1 MHKLAVLVVLAP
13 AIAHADGPIEIGV
26 ALGGHAFSKSAE
38 LGVPDQM
45 NEPGP
50 NDGAAIGARGAYMF
64 TTRLAVEGEFVVI
77 PTKDDVLQDHATVF
91 GIRAHARFDLLTGR
105 LRPFVVAGVGVHA
118 IRSTSPQMTNDIDK
132 SVHWGV
138 GVRYA
143 VTDEIDLRLDG
154 RDLIVPDRTTNG
166 ATNDV
171 EITAGVTWRFGA
183 RRPMRVVY
191 APLPPPPPPAAPPPP
206 PPPVVV
212 DHVITELAGIGF
224 EIDSSTIDAA
234 STPILDRAYEILA
247 ANPAITI
254 EISGHTSSEG
264 GSEWNLSLSQR
275 RADAVKDYLVK
286 RGIATTR
293 ITTIGHGANLPIG
306 DNATDDGRRK
316 NRRIEFRILT
326 PDPH

>member
-1 MHKLAVLVVLAP
+1 MHKLGVLVVLVP
-13 AIAHADGPIEIGV
+13 AIAHADGPIEVGV
-26 ALGGHAFSKSAE
+26 VLGGHAGSKSVE

-50 NDGAAIGARGAYMF
+50 SDGAAIGARGAYMF
-64 TTRLAVEGEFVVI
+64 TTRLAVEGELVVI
-77 PTKDDVLQDHATVF
+77 PTKDDVLGDRATVF

-105 LRPFVVAGVGVHA
+105 VRPFVVAGLGVHA
-118 IRSTSPQMTNDIDK
+118 IRSTSPQMDNDIDK
-132 SVHWGV
+132 SFHWGL
-138 GVRYA
+138 GARYA
-143 VTDEIDLRLDG
+143 LTDEIDLRIDG

-183 RRPMRVVY
+183 RRPIRVVY
-191 APLPPPPPPAAPPPP
+191 NPLPPPPAPPPAP

-212 DHVITELAGIGF
+212 NHVITELAGIGF

-247 ANPAITI
+247 ANPAITV

-264 GSEWNLSLSQR
+264 GNERNLPLSQR
-275 RADAVKDYLVK
+275 RADAVKDYLVR
-286 RGIATTR
+286 RGIAATR
-293 ITTIGHGANLPIG
+293 ITAIGHGANLPIG
-306 DNATDDGRRK
+306 DNATDEGRRK
-316 NRRIEFRILT
+316 NRRIEFRIVT
-326 PDPH
+326 PDSH